1 MYKVLLVVSLLLS
14 TNVNAGTWKLL
25 NENDEGGRLLVDVD
39 SAVIDTY
46 DKDGK
51 GDGTRVRAHMRYIEK
66 DGELFFVG
74 VIDGAECITQQGGA
88 LVNLFEDNTSKTYFW
103 SDLGNRLYDSEGRW
117 LCGYLIDVLE
127 TMAEKPQRAAPKI
140 YM

>member
-14 TNVNAGTWKLL
+14 TNANADTWKLL
-25 NENDEGGRLLVDVD
+25 DDNNKGGRLLVDVD

-46 DKDGK
+46 DKVGK
-51 GDGTRVRAHMRYIEK
+51 NDGTRVHAQMRYVEK
-66 DGELFFVG
+66 DEELSFLG
-74 VIDGAECITQQGGA
+74 VIDGAECISQQGGT
-88 LVNLFEDNTSKTYFW
+88 LINLFENDTTKTYFW

>member
-51 GDGTRVRAHMRYIEK
+51 GDGTRVHAQLRYVDK
-66 DGELFFVG
+66 DGVVSFVG
-74 VIDGAECITQQGGA
+74 VIDGAECITQQGGE
-88 LVNLFEDNTSKTYFW
+88 LINLFENDTTKTYFW

-127 TMAEKPQRAAPKI
+127 TMAKKPQRAAPKI